1 MNSRLDALKTV
12 SKEVVQEAAEAA
24 GKFIENKTAD
34 KIVKTKPAIDKNSRN
49 TEEIIIPPE
58 KREQIL
64 N

>member
-1 MNSRLDALKTV
+1 MNSRLDALKIV

-24 GKFIENKTAD
+24 GKFIENKIAD

-49 TEEIIIPPE
+49 IEEIIIPPE